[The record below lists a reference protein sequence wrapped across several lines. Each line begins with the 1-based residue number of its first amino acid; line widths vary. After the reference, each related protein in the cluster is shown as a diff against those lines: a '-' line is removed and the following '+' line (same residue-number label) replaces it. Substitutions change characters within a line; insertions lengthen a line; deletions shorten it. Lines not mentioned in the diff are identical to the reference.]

1 VDVRIAIPDRHVS
14 EGVLNA
20 GLEAVTRVN
29 EALIKEGSAPTFTQA
44 IKDGV
49 RWQPEPPGHESFDH
63 ALKVSQRGWGDC
75 DDLAPHRAGSLR
87 ASGQDP
93 NARAV
98 VYKSGPGRWHA
109 IVQRGDG
116 RLEDPSRT
124 AGMKVREGSRAA
136 GIAPAVVGAMGAST
150 VGGAVRPFVAVR
162 RDDQGY
168 LARVDVPIEGD
179 DGDELLSFVQR
190 GRSPSHALSGCMAG
204 ACMVGAASEM
214 VDEEALDNMWALHGL
229 MKGQSLEEVAHV
241 CGAEAAKDA
250 LLTLKAIAPD
260 LVDELRKH
268 WDDARVLR
276 EDLDRRRKP
285 EAAGAAVLGG
295 RHHHHKHHHPH
306 KRRHHV
312 HGDGGPGADRMGPG
326 EWSSHLAHE
335 RVVSPYAER
344 FGQRG
349 RQYVGAATLSPYLEM
364 RMDPSWGTT
373 PRRAF
378 GHEQAFSEEP
388 PIAQVV
394 GWGQPGAEHFGE
406 TETEWSDHLAHERVV
421 SPYAE
426 RFGQRGRQFVG
437 AGLPFRPTLS
447 FSLAGEH
454 PGQQGYRSSARP
466 PRSAAELHA
475 EIDDL
480 VERALRGV
488 PPGALATAHPDAI
501 ADAILSSLRAA
512 PLGRRPR
519 AEERGLASPAQI
531 VHQGNVATAF
541 DRALHAPPIVGWD
554 LFKDVLKPAG
564 DGLAHMV
571 SNATKGID
579 LGKTISDIGH
589 GVDQLGHVAVDVL
602 KAAQGVI
609 SLIPGIG
616 TGISAAI
623 SAGLAILS
631 GGGPIDI
638 AVKMAYGAIPIPP
651 GIRNVTDIVVDAA
664 LSLVHT
670 QNLADTGIAVLRK
683 ATIDKLPSFAQGLA
697 GTVFDT
703 LAHVVLGFVH
713 KAPTTAVVAPA
724 PALGFPPRV
733 AAISTPAHYS
743 VLASIAGN
751 QAVGR
756 PTVASLSATAAA
768 NLAAQ
773 QAARAKAAAPAPAA
787 PKRVVHMAVKV
798 PPKAPVLMPVKAVA
812 PAIALSMHPAAP
824 IATLS
829 LATIVR
835 TMQPEVIRHNIAL
848 PKGVRA

>member
-1 VDVRIAIPDRHVS
+1 MDVRIAIPDRHVS

-326 EWSSHLAHE
+326 EWSS
-335 RVVSPYAER
+335 
-344 FGQRG
+344 
-349 RQYVGAATLSPYLEM
+349 
-364 RMDPSWGTT
+364 
-373 PRRAF
+373 
-378 GHEQAFSEEP
+378 
-388 PIAQVV
+388 
-394 GWGQPGAEHFGE
+394 
-406 TETEWSDHLAHERVV
+406 HLAHERVV